1 MAGPGGSLG
10 SHQHR
15 LVRRGLFQRRGDRT
29 TAARGI
35 ELLSP
40 EGQSVGTDWNKHAN
54 THFPKSRFTHSA
66 DEDVY
71 RCPGQQTL
79 TRSGQYRG
87 NATAPAYTVYGSR
100 ACRHCP
106 LQSCCTRS

>member
-1 MAGPGGSLG
+1 M
-10 SHQHR
+10 
-15 LVRRGLFQRRGDRT
+15 VRT

-40 EGQSVGTDWNKHAN
+40 EGQSVGTDWNQHAD
-54 THFPKSRFTHSA
+54 THFPKSRFTYSA

-79 TRSGQYRG
+79 TRCVQYRD
-87 NATAPAYTVYGSR
+87 NATAPACTVYGTR
-100 ACRHCP
+100 ARRHCP
-106 LQSCCTRS
+106 LQLCCTRSETGRKIKCYAIDTAKDTLRDKLS